1 MWLAGVA
8 AGFVK
13 TSQFTGVGDV
23 LNTKGP
29 PVRAFCIGHCCVSC
43 TWEEMS

>member
-1 MWLAGVA
+1 MGPAGLA

-13 TSQFTGVGDV
+13 TSHYAGVGDV

-29 PVRAFCIGHCCVSC
+29 PVRAFCIGHGCVYCC
-43 TWEEMS
+43 WEKIS